1 MSLTIAGVSIQP
13 SEFVKLTFVFFVA
26 SMFYQSTDFKTIFL
40 TTAVAGAHVLVL
52 VLSKDLGSALIFFVT
67 YLLMLFV
74 ATGSWV
80 YLITG
85 KRPGNRSRPGSL
97 PAV

>member
-1 MSLTIAGVSIQP
+1 MVWAAGNESFGAQLSLTIAGVSIQP

-52 VLSKDLGSALIFFVT
+52 VLSKDLGSA
-67 YLLMLFV
+67 
-74 ATGSWV
+74 
-80 YLITG
+80 
-85 KRPGNRSRPGSL
+85 
-97 PAV
+97 